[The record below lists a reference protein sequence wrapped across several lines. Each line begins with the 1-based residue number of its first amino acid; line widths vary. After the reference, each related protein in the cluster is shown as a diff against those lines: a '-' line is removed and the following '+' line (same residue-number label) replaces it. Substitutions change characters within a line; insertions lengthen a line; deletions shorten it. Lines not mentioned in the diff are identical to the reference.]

1 MNTSHERQAATVQS
15 VMESHRGG
23 SRGPHRR
30 GAFTLV
36 ELLAVIAIIGT
47 LVGLLLPAVQSAREA
62 SRLSSCQN
70 NLKQTGLGL
79 QNFHDA
85 KGTFPPGTVNQFNNV
100 NPSLLTGSPNAGIC
114 GRSGWMQA
122 LLPFIEE
129 AKLYDYFGSQNYF
142 TNGVDRS
149 IWLRGTTVISTLTC
163 PSDPVQGKT
172 SQQNFHGNV
181 VLSAGSTIQ
190 GSSGTTLD
198 GVFFAKSAIKIKDF
212 LDGTS
217 KTLLS
222 GELLLM
228 RDNIPGSS
236 SHEVRGRYY
245 NGIYGNTLFNAA
257 ETPNTTVGDNVGTY
271 CSAGP
276 MTPCAAT
283 QNTSSLATYA
293 RSMHPG
299 GVNVG
304 LADGA
309 VRFVPNSVDATIWK
323 NLANRRDGQTIGEY

>member
-1 MNTSHERQAATVQS
+1 VKTFIENG
-15 VMESHRGG
+15 MENSPEGG
-23 SRGPHRR
+23 PRCG
-30 GAFTLV
+30 FTLV
-36 ELLAVIAIIGT
+36 ELLVVIAIIGT

-85 KGTFPPGTVNQFNNV
+85 KGTFPRGTVNQFM
-100 NPSLLTGSPNAGIC
+100 SPDPAYVLSSPTPGAGIC

-142 TNGVDRS
+142 TNGVDS
-149 IWLRGTTVISTLTC
+149 SYWLRGTTVISTLTC
-163 PSDPVQGKT
+163 PSDPVQAKT
-172 SQQNFHGNV
+172 SQENFHGNV

-198 GVFFAKSAIKIKDF
+198 GVFFAKSAIKIKDI

-222 GELLLM
+222 AELLLM

-245 NGIYGNTLFNAA
+245 DGIYGSTLFSAA

>member
-1 MNTSHERQAATVQS
+1 M
-15 VMESHRGG
+15 RGK
-23 SRGPHRR
+23 SRAG
-30 GAFTLV
+30 FTLV
-36 ELLAVIAIIGT
+36 ELLVVIAIIGT
-47 LVGLLLPAVQSAREA
+47 LVGLLLPAVQAARESAR
-62 SRLSSCQN
+62 RSSCSN
-70 NLKQTGLGL
+70 NLKQIGVAL

-85 KGTFPPGTVNQFNNV
+85 KGAFPPGTVNSFNNP
-100 NPSLLTGSPNAGIC
+100 NPSYVVSSPIPGAGLC

-129 AKLYDYFGSQNYF
+129 GQLYDYFASQGYF
-142 TNGVDRS
+142 TNGVDS
-149 IWLRGTTVISTLTC
+149 SFWLRGNTVISTLAC
-163 PSDPVQGKT
+163 PSDPVQAKT
-172 SQQNFHGNV
+172 SQQNFHGNL
-181 VLSAGSTIQ
+181 VLIAGSTIQ
-190 GSSGTTLD
+190 GNPGTTLD
-198 GVFFAKSAIKIKDF
+198 GVFFAKSAIKIKDI

-245 NGIYGNTLFNAA
+245 NGIYGSTLFSAA
-257 ETPNTTVGDNVGTY
+257 ETPNTTVGDNVNGF

-283 QNTSSLATYA
+283 QNTSAMATYA
-293 RSMHPG
+293 RSMHSG
-299 GVNVG
+299 GVSVG

-309 VRFVPNSVDATIWK
+309 VRFVLNSVDATIWK
-323 NLANRRDGQTIGEY
+323 NLANRRDGQTIGDY

>member
-1 MNTSHERQAATVQS
+1 MSGKTRV
-15 VMESHRGG
+15 G
-23 SRGPHRR
+23 
-30 GAFTLV
+30 FTLV

-62 SRLSSCQN
+62 SRLSTCQN
-70 NLKQTGLGL
+70 NLKQIGLGL
-79 QNFHDA
+79 QNLHDA
-85 KGTFPPGTVNQFNNV
+85 EGAFPPGTVNSFNNI
-100 NPSLLTGSPNAGIC
+100 NPSLSSPSPGAGLC

-129 AKLYDYFGSQNYF
+129 GQLYDYFGSQGYF
-142 TNGVDRS
+142 TNGVDS
-149 IWLRGTTVISTLTC
+149 SFWLRGTTVISTLMC
-163 PSDPVQGKT
+163 PSDPVQAKT

-190 GSSGTTLD
+190 GTWGTTLD
-198 GVFFAKSAIKIKDF
+198 GVFFAKSAIKIKDI

-245 NGIYGNTLFNAA
+245 NGVYGSTLFSAA
-257 ETPNTTVGDNVGTY
+257 ETPNTTVGDNVNNY

-276 MTPCAAT
+276 MTPCSVT
-283 QNTSSLATYA
+283 QNTSTMATYA
-293 RSMHPG
+293 RSMHSG
-299 GVNVG
+299 GVSVG

-309 VRFVPNSVDATIWK
+309 VRFVLNSVDATIWK
-323 NLANRRDGQTIGEY
+323 NLANRRDAQTIGDY

>member
-1 MNTSHERQAATVQS
+1 MVRL
-15 VMESHRGG
+15 R
-23 SRGPHRR
+23 P
-30 GAFTLV
+30 AFTLV
-36 ELLAVIAIIGT
+36 ELLVVIAIIGT
-47 LVGLLLPAVQSAREA
+47 LVGMLLPAVQSAREA

-85 KGTFPPGTVNQFNNV
+85 KGTFPRGTVNSFV
-100 NPSLLTGSPNAGIC
+100 NQSPAFGTPQPNTTGLC
-114 GRSGWMQA
+114 GRTGWMQA
-122 LLPFIEE
+122 LLPFIEQGQ
-129 AKLYDYFGSQNYF
+129 LYNYFGSQNYF
-142 TNGVDRS
+142 TNGVDS
-149 IWLRGTTVISTLTC
+149 IIWLRGDTVISTLTC

-172 SQQNFHGNV
+172 GQQNSHGNV

-198 GVFFAKSAIKIKDF
+198 GVFFAKSAIKIKDI

-236 SHEVRGRYY
+236 SHDVRGRYY
-245 NGIYGNTLFNAA
+245 NGIYGSALFSAA
-257 ETPNTTVGDNVGTY
+257 ETPNTTVGDNVDSF

-283 QNTSSLATYA
+283 QNNSALATYA